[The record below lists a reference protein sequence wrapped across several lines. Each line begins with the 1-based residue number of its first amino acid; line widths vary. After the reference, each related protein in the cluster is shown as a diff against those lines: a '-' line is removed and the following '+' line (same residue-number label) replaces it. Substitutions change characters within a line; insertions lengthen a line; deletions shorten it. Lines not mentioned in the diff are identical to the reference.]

1 MILIVD
7 FGSQYTEVLHRVVRE
22 CGAAVKVVSAGDNP
36 TPEQFNHEQIKGV
49 ILSGGPQSVYSKE
62 SPSLHAEWLSGARP
76 VLGICYGMQL
86 MAHLLGGNV
95 SRGKNAEYGPA
106 KLKLIDDDY
115 EPFSADLFMEQV
127 WMSHGDH
134 VDVLPSGFKTV
145 ATSEDGLNA
154 VISHPQKKLFG
165 IQYHPEVVHTTRGK
179 ALLQHF
185 ISSICELQKNS
196 GVTSHLEKSVGLLKK
211 QLAQL
216 EDGSE
221 VICALSGGVD
231 STVAATLVS
240 REIGNRLHCVF
251 VDTGLLRKEE
261 FRSTLELYKSK
272 LNLNVHTVN
281 ASELFLERLKG
292 ITDPEQKRK
301 IIGKTFI
308 DVFETESKKLKR
320 CKGLV
325 QGTIAS
331 DVIESSHSSSQAQ
344 VIKSHH
350 NVGGLPD
357 SMNMSLVEPLRH
369 LFKDEVRALGRE
381 LGIPED
387 FIRRHPFPGPGL
399 ALRILGDITSEKLN
413 LLREVDAILI
423 DQLKTDGLYDTVWQA
438 FAVLL
443 PVKSVGVKGDGRSYD
458 SVVALRCVGSTDGMT
473 ADWSKLPLPFLAQV
487 SRRITNEISGI
498 SRVVY
503 DITSKPPATIEWE

>member
-1 MILIVD
+1 MILVID
-7 FGSQYTEVLHRVVRE
+7 FGSQYTEVLHRVIRE
-22 CGAAVKVVSAGDNP
+22 CGATAKVIPADQAP
-36 TPEQFNHEQIKGV
+36 LPAHFKTAKLKGV
-49 ILSGGPQSVYSKE
+49 ILSGGPQSVYNPE
-62 SPSLHAEWLSGARP
+62 SPSLDAAWLDGTYP

-86 MAHLLGGNV
+86 MAHLLGGRV
-95 SRGKNAEYGPA
+95 SRGKNAEYGAA
-106 KLKLIDDDY
+106 KLRAMGDVENLL
-115 EPFSADLFMEQV
+115 PTALLMEQV

-134 VDVLPSGFKTV
+134 VEELPSGFTSLAV
-145 ATSEDGLNA
+145 SEDELNA
-154 VISHPQKKLFG
+154 VMINADKKLFG
-165 IQYHPEVVHTTRGK
+165 LQYHPEVMHTTKGRE
-179 ALLQHF
+179 LLHHF
-185 ISSICELQKNS
+185 LFEICAVEKTKSDKKYLTEARQKLD
-196 GVTSHLEKSVGLLKK
+196 HQLLKI
-211 QLAQL
+211 
-216 EDGSE
+216 ESDSE

-231 STVAATLVS
+231 STVAATLV
-240 REIGNRLHCVF
+240 RQAIGDRLHCIF
-251 VDTGLLRKEE
+251 VDTGLLRKDE
-261 FRSTLELYKSK
+261 FKTTLDLYKSK
-272 LNLNVHTVN
+272 LGLNVHPVN
-281 ASELFLERLKG
+281 ASELFLQRLSG
-292 ITDPEQKRK
+292 VTDPEQKRK

-308 DVFETESKKLKR
+308 DVFEAESKKFTR

-350 NVGGLPD
+350 NVGGLPEK
-357 SMNMSLVEPLRH
+357 MNMSLVEPLRH

-399 ALRILGDITSEKLN
+399 ALRVLGEITRDRLE
-413 LLREVDAILI
+413 LLRGVDALLI
-423 DQLKTDGLYDTVWQA
+423 EELKTKDLYDSVWQA

-458 SVVALRCVGSTDGMT
+458 SVVALRCVGSRDGMT
-473 ADWSKLPLPFLAQV
+473 ADWSKLPLEFLGTV
-487 SRRITNEISGI
+487 SRRITNEVGGI

>member
-1 MILIVD
+1 MILIID

-22 CGAAVKVVSAGDNP
+22 TGAEVSVVAADSDLAPLLSKRQD
-36 TPEQFNHEQIKGV
+36 IKGL
-49 ILSGGPQSVYSKE
+49 ILSGGPQSVYAANAPAVDPVWFDGSQ
-62 SPSLHAEWLSGARP
+62 P

-86 MAHLLGGNV
+86 MAHLLGGKV
-95 SRGKNAEYGPA
+95 TRGRNAEYGPA
-106 KLKLIDDDY
+106 QLRIVNEKDCPLPAGLL
-115 EPFSADLFMEQV
+115 AEQV

-134 VDVLPSGFKTV
+134 VETLPDGFEMI
-145 ATSEDGLNA
+145 AASEDGLNA
-154 VISHPQKKLFG
+154 VMWDDSRRLLG
-165 IQYHPEVVHTTRGK
+165 LQYHPEVIHTVNGK
-179 ALLQHF
+179 RLIEYFVTQSCGINASQV
-185 ISSICELQKNS
+185 SSQY
-196 GVTSHLEKSVGLLKK
+196 LEKSADLLKK
-211 QLAQL
+211 QLA
-216 EDGSE
+216 EIETGSE

-231 STVAATLVS
+231 STVAATLIS
-240 REIGNRLHCVF
+240 REIGNRLHCIF
-251 VDTGLLRKEE
+251 VDTGLLRKDE
-261 FRSTLELYKSK
+261 FRGTLELYRAK
-272 LNLNVHTVN
+272 LNLNVHPVN

-292 ITDPEQKRK
+292 VTDPEQKRK

-308 DVFETESKKLKR
+308 DIFESESKKLSR
-320 CKGLV
+320 CRSLV

-350 NVGGLPD
+350 NVGGLPEK
-357 SMNMSLVEPLRH
+357 MNMKLIEPLRH

-387 FIRRHPFPGPGL
+387 FIGRHPFPGPGL
-399 ALRILGDITSEKLN
+399 ALRVLGEITADRLN
-413 LLREVDAILI
+413 LLREVDRILI
-423 DQLKTDGLYDTVWQA
+423 DQLKSDKLYNAVWQA

-458 SVVALRCVGSTDGMT
+458 SVVALRCVGSRDGMT
-473 ADWSKLPLPFLAQV
+473 ADWSKLPLDFLGTV
-487 SRRITNEISGI
+487 SKRITNEVSGI

>member
-7 FGSQYTEVLHRVVRE
+7 FGSQYTEVLNRVVRE
-22 CGAAVKVVSAGDNP
+22 SGAEVMVKLPGLFDMDELIEDERIS
-36 TPEQFNHEQIKGV
+36 GV
-49 ILSGGPQSVYSKE
+49 ILSGGPQSVY
-62 SPSLHAEWLSGARP
+62 AEKAPTLNPKWLNGRRP

-86 MAHLLGGNV
+86 MAHLLGGTV
-95 SRGKNAEYGPA
+95 ARGKNAEYGPA
-106 KLKLIDDDY
+106 ELIICGGN
-115 EPFSADLFMEQV
+115 SDLIPTIHLQEQV

-134 VDVLPSGFKTV
+134 VEILPTGFSQI
-145 ATSEDGLNA
+145 ASSSDGLNA
-154 VISHPQKKLFG
+154 VIADSKRNLIGLQF
-165 IQYHPEVVHTTRGK
+165 HPEVVHTVHGK
-179 ALLQHF
+179 ALIEHF
-185 ISSICELQKNS
+185 VYEICGAK
-196 GVTSHLEKSVGLLKK
+196 KSTETNKHAPK
-211 QLAQL
+211 ARAMLAEQL
-216 EDGSE
+216 ERLGKQSE

-240 REIGNRLHCVF
+240 EAMGEKLHCIF
-251 VDTGLLRKEE
+251 VDHGLLRKGE
-261 FRSTLELYKSK
+261 FESTLNLYREN
-272 LNLNVHTVN
+272 LNLNVHPVN
-281 ASELFLERLKG
+281 ASEIFLERLVG
-292 ITDPEQKRK
+292 VSDPEQKRK

-308 DVFETESKKLKR
+308 DVFEQESKKYTS
-320 CKGLV
+320 CKALV

-331 DVIESSHSSSQAQ
+331 DVIESSHSSANAQ

-350 NVGGLPD
+350 NVGGLPET
-357 SMNMSLVEPLRH
+357 MNLSLVEPLRH

-399 ALRILGDITSEKLN
+399 ALRVLGEVTQDRLA
-413 LLREVDAILI
+413 LLRDVDSVLI
-423 DQLKTDGLYDTVWQA
+423 DQLKREGKYDAVWQA

-458 SVVALRCVGSTDGMT
+458 SVVALRCVGSRDGMT
-473 ADWSKLPLPFLAQV
+473 ADWSKLPLEFLANV
-487 SRRITNEISGI
+487 SRRITNEVAGI

>member
-1 MILIVD
+1 MILIID

-22 CGAAVKVVSAGDNP
+22 QGIEVEVVAAHDKLYADHCNNKNLSG
-36 TPEQFNHEQIKGV
+36 I
-49 ILSGGPQSVYSKE
+49 ILSGGPQSVYGQNAPTIDKRWFDGS
-62 SPSLHAEWLSGARP
+62 RP

-86 MAHLLGGNV
+86 MAHLLGGRV
-95 SRGKNAEYGPA
+95 TRGTKAEYGPA
-106 KLKLIDDDY
+106 RLRIINGDSEFL
-115 EPFSADLFMEQV
+115 PSDLMKDQV

-134 VDVLPSGFKTV
+134 VETLPQGFHIV
-145 ATSEDGLNA
+145 CQSEDNLNA
-154 VISHPQKKLFG
+154 VICDPERKLIG
-165 IQYHPEVVHTTRGK
+165 LQYHPEVMHTTNGRK
-179 ALLQHF
+179 LVHHF
-185 ISSICELQKNS
+185 LSKICAIGETRESKKY
-196 GVTSHLEKSVGLLKK
+196 LEKSEEILKNQMDK
-211 QLAQL
+211 LPSN
-216 EDGSE
+216 SE

-240 REIGNRLHCVF
+240 REIGDRLHCIF
-251 VDTGLLRKEE
+251 VDTGLLRKDE
-261 FRSTLELYKSK
+261 FKSTLDLYKSK
-272 LNLNVHTVN
+272 LKLNVHPVD
-281 ASELFLERLKG
+281 ASELFLGRLQG

-308 DVFETESKKLKR
+308 DVFESESKKYSN
-320 CKGLV
+320 CKALV

-350 NVGGLPD
+350 NVGGLPEK
-357 SMNMSLVEPLRH
+357 MNMSLVEPLRH
-369 LFKDEVRALGRE
+369 LFKDEVRSLGRE

-399 ALRILGDITSEKLN
+399 ALRVLGEITRDRLA
-413 LLREVDAILI
+413 LLREVDKVLI
-423 DQLKTDGLYDTVWQA
+423 DQLKTDDLYDSVWQA

-473 ADWSKLPLPFLAQV
+473 ADWSRLPLDFLAAV
-487 SRRITNEISGI
+487 SRRITNEVPGI

>member
-22 CGAAVKVVSAGDNP
+22 TGIKVQVALPDEVNNFQTLSNAN
-36 TPEQFNHEQIKGV
+36 IRGV
-49 ILSGGPQSVYSKE
+49 ILSGGPHSVYGV
-62 SPSLHAEWLSGARP
+62 GAPTLDKQFLDGRFP

-86 MAHLLGGNV
+86 MAHLLGGRV
-95 SRGKNAEYGPA
+95 SRGHQAEYGPA
-106 KLKLIDDDY
+106 KLNMSSRNANLVPD
-115 EPFSADLFMEQV
+115 ELLQEHV

-134 VDVLPSGFKTV
+134 VDALPEGFDCI
-145 ATSEDGLNA
+145 AGTSDNLNA
-154 VISHPQKKLFG
+154 VIAHKDKKLLGLQF
-165 IQYHPEVVHTTRGK
+165 HPEVVHTTRGQSLIRHFVFNICGNEAGQQLQSFKPK
-179 ALLQHF
+179 AIELLD
-185 ISSICELQKNS
+185 
-196 GVTSHLEKSVGLLKK
+196 K
-211 QLAQL
+211 QLASL
-216 EDGSE
+216 EPNCD
-221 VICALSGGVD
+221 VLCALSGGVD
-231 STVAATLVS
+231 STVAATLLS
-240 REIGNRLHCVF
+240 EQIGQRLQCVF
-251 VDTGLLRKEE
+251 VDTGLLRKNE
-261 FRSTLELYKSK
+261 FNATLALYREK
-272 LNLNVHTVN
+272 LQLNVHAVN
-281 ASELFLERLKG
+281 SAELFLQRLQG

-308 DVFETESKKLKR
+308 DVFEAESKKFTR
-320 CKGLV
+320 CRALV

-331 DVIESSHSSSQAQ
+331 DVIESSHSSAHAQ

-350 NVGGLPD
+350 NVGGLPEK
-357 SMNMSLVEPLRH
+357 MNMSLVEPLRH

-399 ALRILGDITSEKLN
+399 ALRVLGEITPERLA
-413 LLREVDAILI
+413 LLREVDAVLI
-423 DQLKTDGLYDTVWQA
+423 DQLHRDGLYDAVWQA

-458 SVVALRCVGSTDGMT
+458 SVVALRCVGSKDGMT
-473 ADWSKLPLPFLAQV
+473 ADWSKLPLEFLATI
-487 SRRITNEISGI
+487 SRRITNEVAGI